1 MVTKSLTFL
10 YEEQELQL
18 RHILSFIYH
27 LIALNNNT
35 DYPFTLNNNIVH
47 FLNFYRLYRLYLQIF
62 IKTFI
67 VKYL

>member
-47 FLNFYRLYRLYLQIF
+47 FLNFTDYIGYTYKFLLKL
-62 IKTFI
+62 
-67 VKYL
+67 